1 MSQKGQLLR
10 SGPIMC
16 THTLWVCVCVMIIS
30 TIKPFKRITATEV
43 CVYLQTK
50 KAREHVCFPLVCNSF
65 FCSPFSILLLHLWYP
80 SSTAQCNSQTKSSK
94 QHLLTTTF
102 QIDFHISF
110 PSGLE
115 LTIDLYSWATPKVRK
130 KKSQN
135 IFCLA
140 FKYLLYQVNW
150 LFLTVLCNPNWF
162 FFSVLWCRSEAVMK
176 NSVYT
181 CGVLNTARYSEIHK
195 PGKGSWIPI
204 NVLIKMYA
212 FPMWLMWVKNK
223 NERFMLVDPG

>member
-130 KKSQN
+130 KKVKIYS
-135 IFCLA
+135 
-140 FKYLLYQVNW
+140 VW
-150 LFLTVLCNPNWF
+150 LSSTYFIKWIDFFLQCCVTLTD
-162 FFSVLWCRSEAVMK
+162 FFSVFYDAEVRLLWK
-176 NSVYT
+176 IQF
-181 CGVLNTARYSEIHK
+181 IH
-195 PGKGSWIPI
+195 
-204 NVLIKMYA
+204 VEY
-212 FPMWLMWVKNK
+212 
-223 NERFMLVDPG
+223 